1 MTNLRQPKAT
11 AKQVAARRA
20 AKRDKPPI
28 HLMPNGLKLRIK
40 AWDAR
45 SQAIADN
52 INPTGRICNAAMKDT
67 TYVPGDGE
75 VVQELRPGAMHAY
88 TLPSRGWGT

>member
-1 MTNLRQPKAT
+1 MTELRHPKPN

-28 HLMPNGLKLRIK
+28 YLMPNGLQLRIK
-40 AWDAR
+40 ALDAR
-45 SQAIADN
+45 SQAIADS

-75 VVQELRPGAMHAY
+75 VVQEPRPGSMHAY
-88 TLPSRGWGT
+88 TLPSRGVGT